1 MENERNILIEEAV
14 KSLYGGREYYE
25 LQEAKKLDPVGEED
39 EDIDND
45 GDSDESDEY
54 LKNRRKKIAKAIKE
68 AKCSEC
74 EEDEEDEDEDEEEEK
89 SKKSKKSKKE
99 EDDEDEDEEE
109 EDLKEST
116 HAQRSRLARKARR
129 GEDIGKPGKMFKK
142 VAAKAAKQYGSAE
155 RGRKVAAA
163 AMWKHMKEDT
173 DYYTEMLHILSEAGF
188 FESEDDFI
196 TLAETVLEL
205 FEINDELMEW
215 APGYA
220 SREHAVR
227 REKDIA
233 SLSNRIGDYKKG
245 AGPQDRT
252 KNAQVDDIR
261 ALRAQRKVTGDK
273 YSGQE
278 AENRKI
284 GRLAQA
290 KRMAEKRRSEEA
302 ASVPQKQGFISKLRS
317 KLSGR

>member
-39 EDIDND
+39 EDVDND

-74 EEDEEDEDEDEEEEK
+74 EKEEEDEEEDEEEEEEK
-89 SKKSKKSKKE
+89 PKKSKKSKKE
-99 EDDEDEDEEE
+99 KEEDDEYEEEEGDDEEE

-116 HAQRSRLARKARR
+116 HAQRSRLARRARR
-129 GEDIGKPGKMFKK
+129 GEDIGKPGKMFGKI
-142 VAAKAAKQYGSAE
+142 AAKAAKQYGSAE

-196 TLAETVLEL
+196 TLAETVLHIL
-205 FEINDELMEW
+205 
-215 APGYA
+215 
-220 SREHAVR
+220 
-227 REKDIA
+227 
-233 SLSNRIGDYKKG
+233 
-245 AGPQDRT
+245 
-252 KNAQVDDIR
+252 
-261 ALRAQRKVTGDK
+261 DK
-273 YSGQE
+273 
-278 AENRKI
+278 
-284 GRLAQA
+284 
-290 KRMAEKRRSEEA
+290 
-302 ASVPQKQGFISKLRS
+302 
-317 KLSGR
+317 